1 MEYLKFIFSG
11 VWIFFGF
18 LILLAMVL
26 NFLGNCWIQFWKY
39 VTSNKRKSSIRD
51 TSDPVKFD

>member
-11 VWIFFGF
+11 FWIFFGF

-26 NFLGNCWIQFWKY
+26 NFLGNCWIHFWKY
-39 VTSNKRKSSIRD
+39 VTSNKRKSSMRD
-51 TSDPVKFD
+51 MSEPVKFD